1 MKILFIY
8 SQHDNRQLRLIEQ
21 AKQEMVTYVDEVV
34 VMEVEEARQH
44 FHIRSTPAIIPIC
57 DHWQGEELM
66 KEGVDGELLITATA
80 YKLNEEEDLAIH
92 QAETYR
98 LDNMINGEKISSI
111 DDYTMELIVGGI
123 II

>member
-57 DHWQGEELM
+57 DHWQG
-66 KEGVDGELLITATA
+66 G
-80 YKLNEEEDLAIH
+80 
-92 QAETYR
+92 
-98 LDNMINGEKISSI
+98 
-111 DDYTMELIVGGI
+111 
-123 II
+123 